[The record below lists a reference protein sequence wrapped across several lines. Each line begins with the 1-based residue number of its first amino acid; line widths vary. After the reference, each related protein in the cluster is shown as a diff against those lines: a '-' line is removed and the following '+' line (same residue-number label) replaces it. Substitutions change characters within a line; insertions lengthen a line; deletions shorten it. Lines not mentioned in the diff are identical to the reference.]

1 MHETAKSKTDA
12 KIEVPAASDSLDWA
26 RPAGVIEIAQKL
38 APVLSARQGC
48 CRFST
53 MPSTPGAADP
63 PLAAD
68 LSAAESAR
76 PVRRRVRRLADHA
89 DIVVAALLCSALAV
103 ILWSQGGQ
111 DDCYITYWAAR
122 ALAEHGQILNYNGLR
137 LEQSSSLSLVLVL
150 ALVYRLTP
158 LSMPAA
164 AYCVSLGAGVAT
176 MLLAVRVGRRMGLG
190 SRAGLVAALGT
201 FGCFSYWA
209 TSGMETTLT
218 TAAALWFIDECARA
232 TEECKRW
239 HWLRF
244 GAAAFLFAAA
254 RPEAPLLLVGLALL
268 AIVLAV
274 VSRRSGAQSAWQ
286 AVAFPVGRAAVAMGV
301 VGLLFGFRKLYFHA
315 WWPNPA
321 LMKVGGFNSQDGA
334 QYLWDEGLAF
344 GAFPLLLFVAGLAVL
359 VVRRARGAGN
369 ATAELVASLG
379 LAQLTFLV
387 ASGGDWMQG
396 ARFLALIVPPL
407 VLTGFLALEQFAPAA
422 SGRAGLAALY
432 AAANLV
438 FAIQLLHQG
447 AVEGQPLWTM
457 GGVFTRF
464 DARVKDPHQFSRVE
478 LLNKMHRRDAVTV
491 SELLPIADALVAQV
505 KTRPIQAMTGQAGM
519 TAYHLASKHFGK
531 VNILDLWSLTD
542 RRLFDC
548 FPRDTVSA
556 GKWGTFIGP
565 DRPLREHEQITQR
578 CGLPLPDIVYNA
590 VLDDYLLPLFA
601 QLDYV
606 VVYHQVGR
614 IKNSEGQKF
623 FPANEEADGYVAVRR
638 DLALA
643 AGLQQKPIWHWDLN
657 PP

>member
-1 MHETAKSKTDA
+1 M
-12 KIEVPAASDSLDWA
+12 
-26 RPAGVIEIAQKL
+26 
-38 APVLSARQGC
+38 
-48 CRFST
+48 
-53 MPSTPGAADP
+53 
-63 PLAAD
+63 
-68 LSAAESAR
+68 
-76 PVRRRVRRLADHA
+76 RRAADHA

-137 LEQSSSLSLVLVL
+137 LEQSSSLSMVLVL

-158 LSMPAA
+158 LSMPTV

-209 TSGMETTLT
+209 TSGMETALT
-218 TAAALWFIDECARA
+218 TAAALWFIDECTRA
-232 TEECKRW
+232 TEEYKRW

-254 RPEAPLLLVGLALL
+254 RPETPLLLVGLALL
-268 AIVLAV
+268 SLVLAV
-274 VSRRSGAQSAWQ
+274 VSPRSGAQSAWP
-286 AVAFPVGRAAVAMGV
+286 ALRLPLGRAAVAMGV

-321 LMKVGGFNSQDGA
+321 LMKVGGFNAEDGA
-334 QYLWDEGLAF
+334 RYLWDVGLAF
-344 GAFPLLLFVAGLAVL
+344 GAFPLLLFLAGLAVL
-359 VVRRARGAGN
+359 VMRRVRGAGN

-387 ASGGDWMQG
+387 SSGGDWMAG
-396 ARFLALIVPPL
+396 ARFLALIVPSL

-438 FAIQLLHQG
+438 FAVQVLHQG

-457 GGVFTRF
+457 GGVFSRF
-464 DARVKDPHQFSRVE
+464 DARVKNRYFSRVE
-478 LLNKMHRRDAVTV
+478 VLNKMHRRDAVTL
-491 SELLPIADALVAQV
+491 SELLPVADALVAHV
-505 KTRPIQAMTGQAGM
+505 KTRPINVMTGQAGM
-519 TAYHLASKHFGK
+519 TAYHLASRHFGK

-542 RRLFDC
+542 RQILDC
-548 FPRDTVSA
+548 LPRGTVSA
-556 GKWGTFIGP
+556 GRWGTFIGP

-578 CGLPLPDIVYNA
+578 CGLPLPDIFYNA

-638 DLALA
+638 ELALA
-643 AGLQQKPIWHWDLN
+643 AGLRQKPIWHWDLN

>member
-1 MHETAKSKTDA
+1 MS
-12 KIEVPAASDSLDWA
+12 
-26 RPAGVIEIAQKL
+26 
-38 APVLSARQGC
+38 
-48 CRFST
+48 
-53 MPSTPGAADP
+53 STPDSSDP
-63 PLAAD
+63 PLASGLAR
-68 LSAAESAR
+68 AEPAR
-76 PVRRRVRRLADHA
+76 PAPGRIRRLADHA

-158 LSMPAA
+158 LSMPTV

-209 TSGMETTLT
+209 TSGMETALT
-218 TAAALWFIDECARA
+218 TAAGLWFIDECTRA
-232 TEECKRW
+232 TERCRRW
-239 HWLRF
+239 YWLRF

-268 AIVLAV
+268 SIAIAA
-274 VSRRSGAQSAWQ
+274 VSRRSGSQSVGRALLL
-286 AVAFPVGRAAVAMGV
+286 PMGRAAVTIAV
-301 VGLLFGFRKLYFHA
+301 VGLLFGFRRLYFHA

-321 LMKVGGFNSQDGA
+321 LMKVGGFNAQDGA
-334 QYLWDEGLAF
+334 RYLWDVGLAA
-344 GAFPLLLFVAGLAVL
+344 GAFPLLLFIAGLAVL
-359 VVRRARGAGN
+359 VKRRLQGAGN

-379 LAQLTFLV
+379 LAQLAFLV
-387 ASGGDWMQG
+387 SSGGDWMQG
-396 ARFLALIVPPL
+396 ARFLALIVPSL
-407 VLTGFLALEQFAPAA
+407 VLTGFLALEKFATAA

-438 FAIQLLHQG
+438 FAVQVLHQG

-457 GGVFTRF
+457 RGVFSRF
-464 DARVKDPHQFSRVE
+464 DARVKSKQFSRVE
-478 LLNKMHRRDAVTV
+478 LLNKMHRRDAVTL
-491 SELLPIADALVAQV
+491 SELLPVADALVAQV
-505 KTRPIQAMTGQAGM
+505 KTRPIQVMTGQAGM
-519 TAYHLASKHFGK
+519 TAYHLASRHFGK

-542 RRLFDC
+542 RQLLDC
-548 FPRDTVSA
+548 LPKGTVSA

-565 DRPLREHEQITQR
+565 DRPLKEHAEISKR
-578 CGLPLPDIVYNA
+578 CGLPLPDIFYNA
-590 VLDDYLLPLFA
+590 VLDDFLLPLFA

-623 FPANEEADGYVAVRR
+623 FPANEEADGYVAVKRE
-638 DLALA
+638 LALA
-643 AGLQQKPIWHWDLN
+643 AGLQTKQIWHWDLN

>member
-1 MHETAKSKTDA
+1 
-12 KIEVPAASDSLDWA
+12 
-26 RPAGVIEIAQKL
+26 
-38 APVLSARQGC
+38 
-48 CRFST
+48 
-53 MPSTPGAADP
+53 MP
-63 PLAAD
+63 
-68 LSAAESAR
+68 
-76 PVRRRVRRLADHA
+76 RLADHA

-158 LSMPAA
+158 LSMPAV

-209 TSGMETTLT
+209 TSGMETALT
-218 TAAALWFIDECARA
+218 TAAALWFIDECTRA
-232 TEECKRW
+232 IEECRRW
-239 HWLRF
+239 YWLRF

-268 AIVLAV
+268 SITTA
-274 VSRRSGAQSAWQ
+274 SRRADGQSVGRALLL
-286 AVAFPVGRAAVAMGV
+286 PVGRAAVAMGV
-301 VGLLFGFRKLYFHA
+301 VGLLFGFRKLYFHT

-321 LMKVGGFNSQDGA
+321 LMKVGGFNAQDGA
-334 QYLWDEGLAF
+334 RYLWDVGLAC
-344 GAFPLLLFVAGLAVL
+344 GAFPLLLFAAGLALL
-359 VVRRARGAGN
+359 VVRRVRGAGN

-387 ASGGDWMQG
+387 VSGGDWMAG
-396 ARFLALIVPPL
+396 GRFLALIVPSL
-407 VLTGFLALEQFAPAA
+407 VLTGFLALEKFAPAA

-432 AAANLV
+432 AAASLV
-438 FAIQLLHQG
+438 FAVQVLHHG

-457 GGVFTRF
+457 RGVFARF
-464 DARVKDPHQFSRVE
+464 DARVKSEQFSRLE

-491 SELLPIADALVAQV
+491 SELLPVADALVAHA
-505 KTRPIQAMTGQAGM
+505 KTRPIYVMTGQAGM
-519 TAYHLASKHFGK
+519 TAYHLAARHFGK
-531 VNILDLWSLTD
+531 VNILDVWSLTD
-542 RRLFDC
+542 RQLLDC
-548 FPRDTVSA
+548 LPRGTVQA
-556 GKWGTFIGP
+556 GKLGTFIGT

-578 CGLPLPDIVYNA
+578 CGLPLPDIFYNA
-590 VLDDYLLPLFA
+590 YLDDYMLPLFA

-614 IKNSEGQKF
+614 IKNSEGQSF
-623 FPANEEADGYVAVRR
+623 FPANEEADGYIAVKR

>member
-1 MHETAKSKTDA
+1 M
-12 KIEVPAASDSLDWA
+12 PAMSSTPDSADRPLASDLAGAKPA
-26 RPAGVIEIAQKL
+26 RPARG
-38 APVLSARQGC
+38 R
-48 CRFST
+48 
-53 MPSTPGAADP
+53 M
-63 PLAAD
+63 
-68 LSAAESAR
+68 
-76 PVRRRVRRLADHA
+76 RRLADHA

-137 LEQSSSLSLVLVL
+137 LEQSSSLSLVLV
-150 ALVYRLTP
+150 YRLTP
-158 LSMPAA
+158 LSMPTV
-164 AYCVSLGAGVAT
+164 AYCVSLGAGVTT

-209 TSGMETTLT
+209 TSGMETALT
-218 TAAALWFIDECARA
+218 TAAALWFIDECTRA
-232 TEECKRW
+232 TEERKRW
-239 HWLRF
+239 HWLHF

-254 RPEAPLLLVGLALL
+254 RPETPILLVGLVLL
-268 AIVLAV
+268 SIVLAL

-286 AVAFPVGRAAVAMGV
+286 ALRLPMGRAALAMGV
-301 VGLLFGFRKLYFHA
+301 VGMLFGFRKLYFHA

-321 LMKVGGFNSQDGA
+321 LMKVGGFNAEDGA
-334 QYLWDEGLAF
+334 RYLWDVGLAF

-359 VVRRARGAGN
+359 VMRRVRGAGN

-387 ASGGDWMQG
+387 ASGGDWMAG
-396 ARFLALIVPPL
+396 ARFLALIVPSL
-407 VLTGFLALEQFAPAA
+407 VLVGFLALEQFAPAA

-438 FAIQLLHQG
+438 FALQLLHQG

-457 GGVFTRF
+457 GGLFARF
-464 DARVKDPHQFSRVE
+464 DVRVKDPHQFSRVE

-505 KTRPIQAMTGQAGM
+505 KTRPLYVMTGQAGM
-519 TAYHLASKHFGK
+519 TAYHLASRHFGK

-542 RRLFDC
+542 RQLLDC
-548 FPRDTVSA
+548 LPRGTVSA
-556 GKWGTFIGP
+556 GKWGTFIGQ
-565 DRPLREHEQITQR
+565 DRPLREHAEITRR
-578 CGLPLPDIVYNA
+578 CGLPLPDIFYNA
-590 VLDDYLLPLFA
+590 VLNDFLLPLFS

-606 VVYHQVGR
+606 VLYRQVGR

-623 FPANEEADGYVAVRR
+623 FPGDEEADGYVAVRR

-643 AGLQQKPIWHWDLN
+643 AGLQQKPVWHWDLN

>member
-1 MHETAKSKTDA
+1 
-12 KIEVPAASDSLDWA
+12 
-26 RPAGVIEIAQKL
+26 
-38 APVLSARQGC
+38 
-48 CRFST
+48 
-53 MPSTPGAADP
+53 
-63 PLAAD
+63 
-68 LSAAESAR
+68 
-76 PVRRRVRRLADHA
+76 VRRLADHA

-111 DDCYITYWAAR
+111 DDSYITYWAAR

-158 LSMPAA
+158 LSMPAV

-209 TSGMETTLT
+209 TSGMETALT
-218 TAAALWFIDECARA
+218 TAAALCFIDECTRA
-232 TEECKRW
+232 TEERKRW

-254 RPEAPLLLVGLALL
+254 RPEAPLLLVGLVLL

-286 AVAFPVGRAAVAMGV
+286 ALAFPVGRAAVAMGV

-321 LMKVGGFNSQDGA
+321 LMKVGGFNAQDGA
-334 QYLWDEGLAF
+334 LYLWDVGLAT
-344 GAFPLLLFVAGLAVL
+344 GAFPLLLFVAGFAVL
-359 VVRRARGAGN
+359 VVRRLRGAGN

-396 ARFLALIVPPL
+396 ARFLALIVPSL
-407 VLTGFLALEQFAPAA
+407 VLVGFLALEQFTPAS
-422 SGRAGLAALY
+422 SGRAGLVALY
-432 AAANLV
+432 VAGNLV
-438 FAIQLLHQG
+438 FALQVLHHG

-457 GGVFTRF
+457 RGVFTRF
-464 DARVKDPHQFSRVE
+464 DARVKDRRPFSRVE

-491 SELLPIADALVAQV
+491 SELLPVADALVAQV
-505 KTRPIQAMTGQAGM
+505 KTRPVHVMTGQAGM
-519 TAYHLASKHFGK
+519 TAYHLASRHFGK
-531 VNILDLWSLTD
+531 VKILDLWSLTD
-542 RRLFDC
+542 RQVLDC
-548 FPRDTVSA
+548 LPRGTVSA
-556 GKWGTFIGP
+556 GRYGTFISTE
-565 DRPLREHEQITQR
+565 RPLREHEQITRR

-590 VLDDYLLPLFA
+590 VLDDDLLPLFA
-601 QLDYV
+601 QLGYV
-606 VVYHQVGR
+606 VLYHQVGR

-623 FPANEEADGYVAVRR
+623 FPGDEEADGYVAVKRE
-638 DLALA
+638 LALA

>member
-1 MHETAKSKTDA
+1 MSSN
-12 KIEVPAASDSLDWA
+12 PDSL
-26 RPAGVIEIAQKL
+26 
-38 APVLSARQGC
+38 
-48 CRFST
+48 
-53 MPSTPGAADP
+53 DP
-63 PLAAD
+63 PLAPNVAP
-68 LSAAESAR
+68 AGSAR
-76 PVRRRVRRLADHA
+76 PVRRRVRRLARHA

-111 DDCYITYWAAR
+111 DDCYITYWPAR

-137 LEQSSSLSLVLVL
+137 LEQSSSLSLVLAL

-158 LSMPAA
+158 LSMPVV
-164 AYCVSLGAGVAT
+164 AYFVSLGAGVAT
-176 MLLAVRVGRRMGLG
+176 MLLAVRVGRRMGLR
-190 SRAGLVAALGT
+190 SRAGLVAVLGT

-209 TSGMETTLT
+209 TSGMETALT
-218 TAAALWFIDECARA
+218 TAAGLWFILECTRA
-232 TEECKRW
+232 TEECRRW
-239 HWLRF
+239 YWLRF

-268 AIVLAV
+268 AVAIAAI
-274 VSRRSGAQSAWQ
+274 SRRSGSRRWRALLL
-286 AVAFPVGRAAVAMGV
+286 PMGRAGVALAV

-321 LMKVGGFNSQDGA
+321 LMKVGGFNAQDGA
-334 QYLWDEGLAF
+334 RYLWDVGLAT
-344 GAFPLLLFVAGLAVL
+344 GAFPLLLFVAGLAIL
-359 VVRRARGAGN
+359 VVRRVRGAGN

-396 ARFLALIVPPL
+396 ARFLALIVPSL

-438 FAIQLLHQG
+438 FAIQVLHQG

-457 GGVFTRF
+457 GGVFARF

-478 LLNKMHRRDAVTV
+478 LLNKMHRRDAVTL
-491 SELLPIADALVAQV
+491 SELLPIADALVAHA
-505 KTRPIQAMTGQAGM
+505 KTRPLQVMTGQAGM
-519 TAYHLASKHFGK
+519 TAYHLASRHFGK

-542 RRLFDC
+542 RQLLDC
-548 FPRDTVSA
+548 LPRGTVSA
-556 GKWGTFIGP
+556 GRWGTFIGP
-565 DRPLREHEQITQR
+565 DRPLREHEQITR
-578 CGLPLPDIVYNA
+578 SCGLPLPDIFYNA
-590 VLDDYLLPLFA
+590 VLDDFLLPLFA

-606 VVYHQVGR
+606 VLYHQVGR

-623 FPANEEADGYVAVRR
+623 FPANEEADGYVAVKRE
-638 DLALA
+638 LALA

>member
-1 MHETAKSKTDA
+1 M
-12 KIEVPAASDSLDWA
+12 
-26 RPAGVIEIAQKL
+26 
-38 APVLSARQGC
+38 
-48 CRFST
+48 
-53 MPSTPGAADP
+53 
-63 PLAAD
+63 
-68 LSAAESAR
+68 AAELARSEPAR
-76 PVRRRVRRLADHA
+76 PVRRRVRRLASHA

-137 LEQSSSLSLVLVL
+137 LEQSSSLSLVLLL

-158 LSMPAA
+158 LSMPVV

-176 MLLAVRVGRRMGLG
+176 MLLAVRVGRRMGLR

-209 TSGMETTLT
+209 TSGMETALT
-218 TAAALWFIDECARA
+218 TAAGLWFIDECTRA
-232 TEECKRW
+232 TEECRRW
-239 HWLRF
+239 CWLRF

-268 AIVLAV
+268 AIAIAA
-274 VSRRSGAQSAWQ
+274 VSRRSGSHSRWRALLL
-286 AVAFPVGRAAVAMGV
+286 PMGRAGVAASV
-301 VGLLFGFRKLYFHA
+301 VGLLFGFRRLYFHA

-321 LMKVGGFNSQDGA
+321 LMKVGGFNAQDGA
-334 QYLWDEGLAF
+334 RYLWDVGLET
-344 GAFPLLLFVAGLAVL
+344 GAFPLLLFLAGLVVL
-359 VVRRARGAGN
+359 VVRRVRGAGN

-379 LAQLTFLV
+379 LAQLAFLV

-396 ARFLALIVPPL
+396 ARFLALIVPSV

-438 FAIQLLHQG
+438 FALQLLHQG

-457 GGVFTRF
+457 GGVFARF

-505 KTRPIQAMTGQAGM
+505 KTRPIQVMTGQAGM
-519 TAYHLASKHFGK
+519 TAYHLASRHFRR

-542 RRLFDC
+542 RQLLDC
-548 FPRDTVSA
+548 LPRGTVSA
-556 GKWGTFIGP
+556 GKWGTFISQ
-565 DRPLREHEQITQR
+565 DRPLREHAEISKR
-578 CGLPLPDIVYNA
+578 CGLPLPDIFYNA
-590 VLDDYLLPLFA
+590 VLDDFLIPLFA

-606 VVYHQVGR
+606 VLYHQVGR
-614 IKNSEGQKF
+614 IKNSEGQSF
-623 FPANEEADGYVAVRR
+623 FPSNAEADGYVAVRR
-638 DLALA
+638 NLALA
-643 AGLQQKPIWHWDLN
+643 AGLQQRPIWHWDLN